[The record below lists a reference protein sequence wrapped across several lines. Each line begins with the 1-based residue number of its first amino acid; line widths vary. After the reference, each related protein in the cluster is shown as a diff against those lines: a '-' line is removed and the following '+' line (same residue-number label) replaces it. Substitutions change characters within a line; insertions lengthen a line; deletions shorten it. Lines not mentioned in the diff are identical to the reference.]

1 MWKDKKFIIISG
13 LLVVL
18 IALGATLGGIALS
31 RQNDNIVRLPQ
42 VSIVLPEQAGN
53 ILQNISLTPEERQE
67 RMNEAL
73 DNYLQKLVDEGKITQ
88 EEADQ
93 YKAWWESRPDIS
105 GLFSNLLPDFTRI
118 FSFTHIK

>member
-1 MWKDKKFIIISG
+1 MWKDKKFIVISG

-31 RQNDNIVRLPQ
+31 RQNNIDENHVVRL
-42 VSIVLPEQAGN
+42 VLPENAAH
-53 ILQNISLTPEERQE
+53 ILQNSGLTSEERQE

-73 DNYLQKLVDEGKITQ
+73 DNFLQKLVDEGKITQ

-93 YKAWWESRPDIS
+93 YQAWWESRPDIS
-105 GLFSNLLPDFTRI
+105 GLFSELLPDFTRI
-118 FSFTHIK
+118 FSFTHINN